1 MGSNK
6 NWTAE
11 EFALLDEQWGCKNI
25 ATIARNL
32 GRSINAVR
40 LKASLRGL
48 GSHLH
53 RGTHITFNELLK
65 TLGWVSG
72 YGEVYRV
79 WKEKGLK
86 IKQHKVDK
94 CSFRVIDIEDFWKF
108 AENNRELFDFSRF
121 EKNSLGIEPDWVDV
135 KRKADTK
142 KRRLVKPHNEAWTP
156 AEDSE
161 LIRLL
166 KMHRY
171 GYAELEQRL
180 GRTAG
185 AIQRRV
191 LDLNLKERPVKAYN
205 HNKWTPKQVDKLIDM
220 IVNSE
225 NYSTIALEVGK
236 SSKAVK
242 SKVCSL
248 FGTVRLDKVRENL
261 KRRA

>member
-1 MGSNK
+1 MGKAK

-11 EFALLDEQWGCKNI
+11 EFDLLDEQWGYKSI

-32 GRSINAVR
+32 GRSINAIKI
-40 LKASLRGL
+40 KAARRGL

-53 RGTHITFNELLK
+53 SGTCITFNELLK
-65 TLGWVSG
+65 TLGQAGG
-72 YGEVYRV
+72 YSEKLRV
-79 WKEKGLK
+79 WTEKGLK
-86 IKQHKVDK
+86 IKTHKVDK
-94 CSFRVIDIEDFWKF
+94 CSFRVVDIEDFWKF

-121 EKNSLGIEPDWVDV
+121 EKNSLGVEPEWADR
-135 KRKADTK
+135 KRKADAK

-180 GRTAG
+180 SRTAG

-191 LDLNLKERPVKAYN
+191 IDLNLKERPVKAYN
-205 HNKWTPKQVDKLIDM
+205 HNKWTSKQIDKLIDM
-220 IVNSE
+220 IIDSE
-225 NYSTIALEVGK
+225 DYSAIALEVDK

-242 SKVCSL
+242 GKVYSL
-248 FGTVRLDKVRENL
+248 FGTEKLDKVRKILKSEN
-261 KRRA
+261 